1 MSEIDRLLAEARR
14 SLQRLRPTDAAAA
27 MNDGALLIDT
37 RPFDQRSRDGEIPGA
52 IVVDRTVLEWR
63 LDPTS
68 PYRLPLVS
76 DRHQTVIVICN
87 EGFSSS
93 LAAATLQRL
102 GLHNATDVIG
112 GFVAWRSD
120 GLPVS
125 SPRDERR

>member
-112 GFVAWRSD
+112 GFVAWISD